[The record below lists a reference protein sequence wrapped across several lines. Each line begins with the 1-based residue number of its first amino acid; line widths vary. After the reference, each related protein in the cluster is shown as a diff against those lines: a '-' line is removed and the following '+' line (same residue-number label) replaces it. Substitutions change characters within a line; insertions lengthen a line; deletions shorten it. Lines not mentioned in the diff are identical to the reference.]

1 MEKKE
6 FKAESKRLLDLMI
19 HSIYTNREIFL
30 RELISNASDATDKY
44 YYNAMKKGETGV
56 NRDELPISIAADK
69 EARTLTI
76 EDHGCG
82 MTREELEA
90 NLGTIAKSG
99 SLSFKQEHGGEEDV
113 DIIGQFGVG
122 FYSAFM
128 VAKEV
133 EVISRSTQEEQAY
146 RWKSEGSEGYTI
158 EEADKAENGTKIIM
172 HLKDNT
178 EEENYDEFLE
188 TYRLQNLIRKYSD
201 YIRYPIRMDVVHTRV
216 KEGTED
222 SEKKEYEDYTVNETI
237 NSMVPIWKKKKSEVT
252 EEEYATFFK
261 SKFYEHSDPLRVIRS
276 SVEGVTTY
284 SALLFIPAEKPFNY
298 YSKDFERGLQL
309 YSNGVLIM
317 EKCSDLLPEYFGF
330 IRGIVDSADLS
341 LNISREML
349 QHDRQLKVMAN
360 SLEKKI
366 KSEMQAMLKNDREK
380 YEKMFEEFGISMKF
394 GMYTDYGVHKDVLK
408 DLVMFHSSFS
418 DKLTTLSEYVSR
430 MKEEQKYIYYAC
442 GDSTAKLSML
452 PQAAPVKEK
461 GFEVLYFTDDVDE
474 FAIKILEKYEDK
486 EFRNVAAGDLGLES
500 DEEKEKIQKICEEN
514 QGMLDALKEKLG
526 DKVAA
531 VRLTNQLEN
540 HPVCLST
547 QGGMSLEMEKVLN
560 AMPSG
565 IPMKAER
572 VLEINAEHPV
582 FETLRRV
589 FEEDQGKIGDYAD
602 ILYNNALLIE
612 GLPIEDPVA
621 YSNAVCNLLVK

>member
-44 YYNAMKKGETGV
+44 YYNAMKKGETGI
-56 NRDELPISIAADK
+56 NRDELPISISADK

-82 MTREELEA
+82 MTREELEN

-99 SLSFKQEHGGEEDV
+99 SLSFKQEHGKEEDV

-133 EVISRSTQEEQAY
+133 EVISRSEDAPEGY
-146 RWKSEGSEGYTI
+146 CWKSEGTEGYTI
-158 EEADKAENGTKIIM
+158 DQTDKAEHGTKIIM
-172 HLKDNT
+172 YLKDNT

-188 TYRLQNLIRKYSD
+188 TYRLQNLVQKYSD
-201 YIRYPIRMDVVHTRV
+201 YIRYPIKMDVVHTRV

-261 SKFYEHSDPLRVIRS
+261 TKFYEHSDPLRVIRS
-276 SVEGVTTY
+276 SVEGITTY
-284 SALLFIPAEKPFNY
+284 NALLFVPAEKPFNY

-349 QHDRQLKVMAN
+349 QHNRQLKVMAN

-366 KSEMQAMLKNDREK
+366 KSELENMLKNDREK

-394 GMYTDYGVHKDVLK
+394 GMYTNYGVHKDVLK

-418 DKLTTLSEYVSR
+418 DKLTTLAEYVSR
-430 MKEEQKYIYYAC
+430 MKDDQKYIYYAC

-461 GFEVLYFTDDVDE
+461 GYEVLYFTDDVDE
-474 FAIKILEKYEDK
+474 FAIKILEKYQDK

-500 DEEKEKIQKICEEN
+500 NEEKEQIQKLTEEN
-514 QGMLDALKEKLG
+514 QSMLDALKEKLG

-531 VRLTNQLEN
+531 VKLTAQLEN

-572 VLEINAEHPV
+572 VLEINAQHPV
-582 FETLRRV
+582 FETLKTV
-589 FEEDQGKIGDYAD
+589 FAQDQGKIGDYAD

>member
-1 MEKKE
+1 M
-6 FKAESKRLLDLMI
+6 
-19 HSIYTNREIFL
+19 
-30 RELISNASDATDKY
+30 
-44 YYNAMKKGETGV
+44 
-56 NRDELPISIAADK
+56 
-69 EARTLTI
+69 
-76 EDHGCG
+76 
-82 MTREELEA
+82 
-90 NLGTIAKSG
+90 
-99 SLSFKQEHGGEEDV
+99 
-113 DIIGQFGVG
+113 
-122 FYSAFM
+122 
-128 VAKEV
+128 
-133 EVISRSTQEEQAY
+133 
-146 RWKSEGSEGYTI
+146 
-158 EEADKAENGTKIIM
+158 
-172 HLKDNT
+172 
-178 EEENYDEFLE
+178 
-188 TYRLQNLIRKYSD
+188 
-201 YIRYPIRMDVVHTRV
+201 
-216 KEGTED
+216 
-222 SEKKEYEDYTVNETI
+222 
-237 NSMVPIWKKKKSEVT
+237 
-252 EEEYATFFK
+252 
-261 SKFYEHSDPLRVIRS
+261 
-276 SVEGVTTY
+276 
-284 SALLFIPAEKPFNY
+284 
-298 YSKDFERGLQL
+298 QL

-349 QHDRQLKVMAN
+349 QHNRQLKVMAN

-366 KSEMQAMLKNDREK
+366 KSELENMLKNDREK

-394 GMYTDYGVHKDVLK
+394 GMYTNYGVHKDVLK

-418 DKLTTLSEYVSR
+418 DKLTTLAEYVSR
-430 MKEEQKYIYYAC
+430 MKDDQKYIYYAC

-461 GFEVLYFTDDVDE
+461 GYEVLYFTDDVDE
-474 FAIKILEKYEDK
+474 FAIKILEKYQDK

-500 DEEKEKIQKICEEN
+500 DEEKEQIQKLTEEN
-514 QGMLDALKEKLG
+514 QSMLDALKEKLG

-531 VRLTNQLEN
+531 VKLTAQLEN

-572 VLEINAEHPV
+572 VLEINAQHPV
-582 FETLRRV
+582 FETLKTV
-589 FEEDQGKIGDYAD
+589 FAQDQGKIGDYAD

>member
-44 YYNAMKKGETGV
+44 YYNAMKKGETGI
-56 NRDELPISIAADK
+56 NRDELPISIYTDK
-69 EARTLTI
+69 EARTITI
-76 EDHGCG
+76 EDKGCG
-82 MTREELEA
+82 MTKEELEN

-99 SLSFKQEHGGEEDV
+99 SLNFKQENEINDDI

-133 EVISRSTQEEQAY
+133 EVLSLSTESDQAY
-146 RWKSEGSEGYTI
+146 SWKSEGTDGYVI
-158 EEADKAENGTKIIM
+158 EETDKPENGTKIIM
-172 HLKDNT
+172 YLKDNT
-178 EEENYDEFLE
+178 DEENYDEFLE
-188 TYRLQNLIRKYSD
+188 SYRLQSLIRKYSD
-201 YIRYPIRMDVVHTRV
+201 YIRYPIKMDVTHSRV
-216 KEGTED
+216 KEGTEN
-222 SEKKEYEDYTVNETI
+222 SEKKEYEDYTENETI

-252 EEEYATFFK
+252 EEEYATFYK
-261 SKFYEHSDPLRVIRS
+261 SKFYDSDDPLRVIRS

-284 SALLFIPAEKPFNY
+284 HALLFVPAQKPFNY
-298 YSKDFERGLQL
+298 YSKDYERGLQL
-309 YSNGVLIM
+309 YSNGVMIM
-317 EKCSDLLPEYFGF
+317 DKCKDLLPEYFGF

-349 QHDRQLKVMAN
+349 QHDRQLKVMAT

-366 KSEMQAMLKNDREK
+366 KSELQAMMKNDREN
-380 YEKMFEEFGISMKF
+380 YEKMFKELGISIKF
-394 GMYTDYGVHKDVLK
+394 GMYADYGLHKDTLK
-408 DLVMFHSSFS
+408 DLVMFPTSFS
-418 DKLTTLSEYVSR
+418 EKLTTLAEYVSR
-430 MKEEQKYIYYAC
+430 MKEDQKYIYYAC
-442 GDSTAKLSML
+442 GDSVAKLSLL
-452 PQAAPVKEK
+452 PQTAQVKEK
-461 GFEVLYFTDDVDE
+461 GFEILYFLDDVDE

-500 DEEKEKIQKICEEN
+500 QEEKEKIDKITEEKKE
-514 QGMLDALKEKLG
+514 MLDYLKEKLG
-526 DKVAA
+526 DKVSA
-531 VRLTNQLEN
+531 VHLTTRLEN

-565 IPMKAER
+565 VPMKAER
-572 VLEINAEHPV
+572 VLEINVNHPLFDTV
-582 FETLRRV
+582 CKV
-589 FEEDQGKIGDYAD
+589 YEEDKEKINLYAD

-612 GLPIEDPVA
+612 GLPIDDPVS
-621 YSNAVCNLLVK
+621 YSNTVCNLLVK